1 MTVPAAFFPPSPS
14 GLIAFAVGD
23 GIALRSPLWL
33 LALAA
38 LPVLVW
44 LRGRRRV
51 SVLLVPFAAA
61 WHRPSITSASRWPAA
76 MVLSGLTLVV
86 GALARPQRVEERRD
100 VRSEGYDIMLC
111 LDLSGS
117 MTWEDH
123 DQPGTGPSRIETI
136 KPIVQEFIRGRPY
149 DRIGV
154 VVFGR
159 QAYTLA
165 PPTFDHDW
173 ILRQYA
179 RLKIGIV
186 DPDGTTI
193 GDGLG
198 MALNRLEQE
207 QDHQAGR
214 KRGAFIV
221 LLTDGGES
229 MVDSP
234 SGQRP
239 LSILPPREAAQIAR
253 AREIPIYCIGVGR
266 DGFVWA
272 PYYDGDKIVTYSRQ
286 VSDLDPD
293 LLREIARQ
301 THGGYFRA
309 EEKDTLQSA
318 FKVIDENKKIDLKA
332 RHTVVTTEL
341 FPWLAAPGLALLLAG
356 GLLALSTPATP

>member
-1 MTVPAAFFPPSPS
+1 MIGETAPYPLPCLGQLAMALGG
-14 GLIAFAVGD
+14 GLV
-23 GIALRSPLWL
+23 LKSPLWL
-33 LALAA
+33 LAAAA
-38 LPVLVW
+38 LPGVVW

-51 SVLLVPFAAA
+51 SVLLVPFAAE
-61 WHRPSITSASRWPAA
+61 WHRPSLTAASRWPAA
-76 MVLSGLTLVV
+76 MVLAGLGFLIA
-86 GALARPQRVEERRD
+86 ALARPQQVEEKRD
-100 VRSEGYDIMLC
+100 LRSEGYDIMLC

-123 DQPGTGPSRIETI
+123 DQPGTGPNRIDTI
-136 KPIVQEFIRGRPY
+136 KPIVQAFIRNRPY
-149 DRIGV
+149 DRIGM

-159 QAYTLA
+159 RAYTLS

-173 ILRQYA
+173 ILRQYS

-207 QDHQAGR
+207 RDHLEER
-214 KRGAFIV
+214 NRGAFIV

-234 SGQRP
+234 AGPRP
-239 LSILPPREAAQIAR
+239 LSILPPLEAAQIAK
-253 AREIPIYCIGVGR
+253 AREIPVYCIGVGKE
-266 DGFVWA
+266 GFIWA
-272 PYYDGDKIVTYSRQ
+272 PYYDGDKIVTYTRQ

-293 LLREIARQ
+293 LLREIARL

-309 EEKDTLQSA
+309 EERDTLESA
-318 FKVIDENKKIDLKA
+318 FKAIDQNKKIDLKA

-341 FPWLAAPGLALLLAG
+341 FPWLAAPGLALLFAG
-356 GLLALSTPATP
+356 GALALSTPQAP

>member
-1 MTVPAAFFPPSPS
+1 MI
-14 GLIAFAVGD
+14 GDLIWKD
-23 GIALRSPLWL
+23 PLWL
-33 LALAA
+33 VALLALPAA
-38 LPVLVW
+38 VA

-51 SVLLVPFAAA
+51 AVLLVPFAAA
-61 WHRPSITSASRWPAA
+61 WHRPSFTAASRWPALL
-76 MVLSGLTLVV
+76 VVSGLALFI

-100 VRSEGYDIMLC
+100 LRSEGYDIMLC

-117 MTWEDH
+117 MTFEDH
-123 DQPGTGPSRIETI
+123 PEPGTGPNRIDTI
-136 KPIVQEFIRGRPY
+136 RPIVKDFIRNRPY
-149 DRIGV
+149 DRIGM

-173 ILRQYA
+173 ILQQYS

-207 QDHQAGR
+207 QDYQGTR

-234 SGQRP
+234 NGPKP
-239 LSILPPREAAQIAR
+239 LSLLPPLEAAQIAK
-253 AREIPIYCIGVGR
+253 ARGIPIFCIGVGSE
-266 DGFVWA
+266 GYIWA
-272 PYYDGDKIVTYSRQ
+272 PYYDGDKIVTYTRQ

-293 LLREIARQ
+293 LLRAIAGQ

-309 EEKDTLQSA
+309 EEKDTLAAA
-318 FKVIDENKKIDLKA
+318 FKAIDATQKVDLKEK
-332 RHTVVTTEL
+332 HHVVTTEL
-341 FPWLAAPGLALLLAG
+341 FPWLAAPGLALLFAG
-356 GLLALSTPATP
+356 ALLALAPGASP

>member
-1 MTVPAAFFPPSPS
+1 MISDLTWK
-14 GLIAFAVGD
+14 D
-23 GIALRSPLWL
+23 PLWFLAL
-33 LALAA
+33 LAL
-38 LPVLVW
+38 PTVVW

-61 WHRPSITSASRWPAA
+61 WHRPSFTAASRWPAA
-76 MVLSGLTLVV
+76 LVV
-86 GALARPQRVEERRD
+86 SGMALLIGGLARPQRVEERHDLRN
-100 VRSEGYDIMLC
+100 EGYDIMLC

-123 DQPGTGPSRIETI
+123 PEPGTGPNRIDTI
-136 KPIVQEFIRGRPY
+136 KPIVKAFIKNRPN
-149 DRIGV
+149 DRIGI

-173 ILRQYA
+173 ILQQYS

-207 QDHQAGR
+207 QEYQGTQ

-229 MVDSP
+229 MVDSANGP
-234 SGQRP
+234 KP
-239 LSILPPREAAQIAR
+239 LSLLPPLEAAQIAK
-253 AREIPIYCIGVGR
+253 ARGVAIFCIGVGSE
-266 DGFVWA
+266 GFIWA

-309 EEKDTLQSA
+309 EDKDTLDAA
-318 FKVIDENKKIDLKA
+318 FKAIDSTQKVDLKEK
-332 RHTVVTTEL
+332 HQVVTTEL
-341 FPWLAAPGLALLLAG
+341 FPWLAAPGLALLFAG
-356 GLLALSTPATP
+356 AILALAPGASP